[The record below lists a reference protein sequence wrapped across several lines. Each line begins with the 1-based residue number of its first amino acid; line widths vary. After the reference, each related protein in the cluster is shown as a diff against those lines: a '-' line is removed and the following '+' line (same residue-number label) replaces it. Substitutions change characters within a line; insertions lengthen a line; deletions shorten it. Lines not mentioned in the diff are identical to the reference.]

1 MQLQYSPTRTY
12 EVTRHFQNLEFHAE
26 MELNVT
32 ASNSLSQLNF
42 YADVAPE
49 VDTGTS
55 NPDTG
60 FSSISSVPSEKLWDN
75 TSNYATAASF
85 PTL

>member
-1 MQLQYSPTRTY
+1 
-12 EVTRHFQNLEFHAE
+12 

-32 ASNSLSQLNF
+32 TANSLSQNNF

-49 VDTGTS
+49 VDSGTS

-60 FSSISSVPSEKLWDN
+60 FSSLSSAPPEKLLDN
-75 TSNYATAASF
+75 TSNYSMAASF
-85 PTL
+85 PTLSNMDNEGHKTNQEQKI

>member
-1 MQLQYSPTRTY
+1 
-12 EVTRHFQNLEFHAE
+12 

-32 ASNSLSQLNF
+32 TSNTLSQNNF
-42 YADVAPE
+42 YADAALE

-60 FSSISSVPSEKLWDN
+60 FSSLSWVPPEKLWDN

-85 PTL
+85 PTLWNKDNEGHKTNQEKKI

>member
-1 MQLQYSPTRTY
+1 
-12 EVTRHFQNLEFHAE
+12 
-26 MELNVT
+26 MEHNVT
-32 ASNSLSQLNF
+32 TSNSLSQNNF

-60 FSSISSVPSEKLWDN
+60 FSSLSSIPPEKLWDN
-75 TSNYATAASF
+75 TSNYAMAASS